1 VDHQVFADRVNA
13 ARLLGVAPSSTP
25 DEVRR
30 AFRLWAAV
38 VHPDHGGNAQ
48 QFGALCT
55 ARDVLLAP
63 DPSAEAAT
71 TSGPS
76 ATTSGPP
83 ATTARRPWS
92 SVVCKPSAGTVAITA
107 ALVAFALML
116 VPLGAVLPMPWGLAP
131 AAIAATGACVVIG
144 RLLLRHP
151 DHGHVIVTRS
161 GLWGSVTALQCLLA
175 WGLGIAVIEALPLLA
190 LPFVAAIALVNPGAG
205 LRVVNVR

>member
-1 VDHQVFADRVNA
+1 MNA

-48 QFGALCT
+48 QFGALCA

-63 DPSAEAAT
+63 DPLAEAAT

-76 ATTSGPP
+76 ATT
-83 ATTARRPWS
+83 ARRPWS
-92 SVVCKPSAGTVAITA
+92 SVVRKPSAGTVVITA

-144 RLLLRHP
+144 KLLLRHP